1 MKLGL
6 LERIKKKKQKS
17 EEGRQM
23 QEKMLYRS
31 ILEET
36 NTGVYVRDVDSCQ
49 LLYINRRARE
59 IFGVSEENY
68 QQKSCYELF
77 HGLVE
82 PCEDC
87 QVFERQGDKVP
98 SRELLKDGR
107 YYVTKGRIIDWCGR
121 EAYVEY
127 LLDITDSKIV
137 SEQMREAHE
146 RLQKKYEEEL
156 LYREKAVS
164 EDILSTSR
172 VNLTQGI
179 VEEMRIGNA
188 DGYEKIYR
196 HAVNFVDRVAA
207 FTRDMWMTDE
217 QSKTMSAAGLLEQFE
232 QGTNSVTVE
241 YIAELKNL
249 GIMCGSA
256 ARQTCCADR
265 THPMCWRLSI
275 IVILPVNAF

>member
-156 LYREKAVS
+156 LYREKS
-164 EDILSTSR
+164 SF
-172 VNLTQGI
+172 G
-179 VEEMRIGNA
+179 
-188 DGYEKIYR
+188 GYFIDQPCQSDTGDCGGDAYR
-196 HAVNFVDRVAA
+196 
-207 FTRDMWMTDE
+207 
-217 QSKTMSAAGLLEQFE
+217 Q
-232 QGTNSVTVE
+232 
-241 YIAELKNL
+241 
-249 GIMCGSA
+249 CG
-256 ARQTCCADR
+256 
-265 THPMCWRLSI
+265 RL
-275 IVILPVNAF
+275 

>member
-164 EDILSTSR
+164 EDIYSTSR

-196 HAVNFVDRVAA
+196 HAVNFVDGVAA

-241 YIAELKNL
+241 YIAELKN
-249 GIMCGSA
+249 GHYVWIRGRGKPA
-256 ARQTCCADR
+256 AQTGHIRCAGV
-265 THPMCWRLSI
+265 CL
-275 IVILPVNAF
+275 